1 MRVLWL
7 CNFMLPVVAEHLGK
21 EATNKEGWL
30 SGLAA
35 QVLERAGEN
44 DITLAAAFPVGED
57 LLENKEDIFEKTIS
71 AYEGTLCCYG
81 FYENTDRP
89 EQYDEAL
96 ETRLKKIT
104 DRFQPDVVHC
114 FGTEYPHTLA
124 MCRSF
129 PRKDRLLVGIQGLVR
144 TRLKKI
150 TDRFQPDVVHC
161 FGTEYP
167 HTLAMCRS
175 FPRKDRL
182 LVGIQGLVSVYA
194 NAYFASLP
202 KETVHSVTL
211 RDFLK
216 KDSLVRQQQKFE
228 YFASLPKETVHSVT
242 LRDFLKK
249 DSLVR
254 QQQKF
259 EKRGRMETEAVRLAG
274 NVTGRTE
281 WDRFYTEK
289 WNPKAV
295 YHMMNETLR
304 PAFYT
309 DIWQEERCVP
319 HSIFLS
325 QGDYPIKGLHYV
337 LEAPKA
343 VYHMMNETLR
353 PAFYTD
359 IWQEERCVP
368 HSIFLSQGDYP
379 IKGLHYVL
387 EALPAILEKYPDAT
401 VSVAGNSLVRYE
413 TFKDKLKISAYG
425 VYLRKMIADRH
436 LEGKITRYPWR
447 GTVWC
452 GMRRLRIS

>member
-71 AYEGTLCCYG
+71 AHEGTLCCYG

-96 ETRLKKIT
+96 E
-104 DRFQPDVVHC
+104 
-114 FGTEYPHTLA
+114 
-124 MCRSF
+124 
-129 PRKDRLLVGIQGLVR
+129 

-228 YFASLPKETVHSVT
+228 
-242 LRDFLKK
+242 
-249 DSLVR
+249 
-254 QQQKF
+254 
-259 EKRGRMETEAVRLAG
+259 KRGRMETEAVRLAG
-274 NVTGRTE
+274 NVTGRTA

-289 WNPKAV
+289 WN
-295 YHMMNETLR
+295 
-304 PAFYT
+304 
-309 DIWQEERCVP
+309 
-319 HSIFLS
+319 
-325 QGDYPIKGLHYV
+325 
-337 LEAPKA
+337 PKA

-436 LEGKITRYPWR
+436 LEGKITFLGRLNGEAMKEQYLKSHLFLCCSSIENSPNSLGEAMLLGMPCVSADVGGIPTIFTDGRDGILYQGFQSEKNEFDSRYSPVK
-447 GTVWC
+447 TEENTLENIS
-452 GMRRLRIS
+452 RRLSDAVIAMWSDHDKRKEYCKNAREHAKKTHDGAENYRRMTEIYAEICFCV